1 MAAVVNVLFHA
12 LVPMVN
18 ERANTEFGLIRVTVS
33 LDI

>member
-1 MAAVVNVLFHA
+1 MAAVVKVLFHA

-18 ERANTEFGLIRVTVS
+18 ERPNTEFGLIRVVVS